1 MLPMNCSGKASRLRK
16 SDGSFK
22 YQTLP
27 QSSMTKVTQKRINYR
42 ITNIDGDGAT
52 ASIINSF
59 RDLSALNRKHA
70 EMTTRKGVPLVAR
83 YAVSAYGGIID
94 MSGSGGSTADLA
106 LSATAD
112 GLTTTS
118 NIEADGSSPEA
129 GEDFEISTTTTS
141 KDDNVIVLRFFGTL
155 NNWVYRNGAVKT
167 HAAREK
173 MFRKAMVK
181 KGDRGAYDH
190 TIHYGLASASESY
203 LSPVHGTSTPPAN
216 ITGGSWENSQLIYPS
231 DTDGAYLVLSGS
243 HSTEETNEGS
253 RSYLVMPQLYL
264 QSRHAEVPA
273 DSNVESGTNQAKY
286 SVLNKLLTTDYQGT
300 ADEVVALARSEQDN
314 PPYDL
319 DDVGGDWS
327 TLVEI
332 GRLQFNANLGHA
344 ASTVIEV
351 PFGIT
356 QVRAQVLNAGEHST
370 GNVSAEIDL
379 SLQLLS
385 VREMEG

>member
-1 MLPMNCSGKASRLRK
+1 
-16 SDGSFK
+16 
-22 YQTLP
+22 
-27 QSSMTKVTQKRINYR
+27 MTKVTQKRINYR
-42 ITNIDGDGAT
+42 ITNIDGGGAT
-52 ASIINSF
+52 ANIINSF

-112 GLTTTS
+112 GLT
-118 NIEADGSSPEA
+118 EFDEHDGSTPEA
-129 GEDFEISTTTTS
+129 GDPFVTTTTS
-141 KDDNVIVLRFFGTL
+141 ANDNVIVLRFFGTL

-181 KGDRGAYDH
+181 KGDRGSYDH
-190 TIHYGLASASESY
+190 TIHYGLAAASETY
-203 LSPVHGTSTPPAN
+203 LSPVHGTTTPPAN

-231 DTDGAYLVLSGS
+231 DTDGAYLVLSGE

-273 DSNVESGTNQAKY
+273 DSNVESGTNQAKF

-356 QVRAQVLNAGEHST
+356 QVRAQVLNAAEHST
-370 GNVSAEIDL
+370 GDVSAEIDL